1 MAPKKDEQRPI
12 TSIADEFLSAF
23 GAYKETLPDIIT
35 FAEQWCGKRLYP
47 RQKTLLRLIYLETE
61 HMTDYDKEVINE
73 WSQNIL
79 VGEERIGVSPKIWE
93 RIDWL
98 KERGYSHF
106 REVEYIGGRRGG
118 KGHIGGII
126 GAYQAMRL
134 ILMDSPQYEYGIDP
148 NKDLYLFVTATN
160 LTQARDYQFKD
171 IAETITNAPAFQP
184 YIASNRSLWLSLRTR
199 ADIRKQQVLE
209 HQGVKVEREI
219 ASIKIVALSSNSR
232 SGRGAA
238 AFSLF
243 FDEMAHMQ
251 SGSEGPQTAEAV
263 YQALTPSLDQLGKDA
278 LIYIPTSPYC
288 LVPNTRVLNK
298 DLEWVPVASLEVG
311 DDIVGFDEFT
321 TDGMRCWRDAKVTE
335 TSIIQATTYRVQTS
349 GPSVTCTGE
358 HLWLAQR
365 SGSEAFE
372 WVKTKDLIPGDR
384 IAYMG
389 TAYAYDLLD
398 FHGGIEGRPIEHGH
412 TTIVLSIEKTGVQ
425 DVVALGTSTNT
436 LMAEGLF
443 SHNTKVGAAYNI
455 YNDGIVLDE
464 NGAPKNP
471 NILVIQLPSW
481 ESYRDW
487 DNPDIVR
494 KGLFRGAPQVYDEE
508 ARRLELRDPDT
519 FKVERR
525 AQWSETIN
533 AYLNPLVVDKM
544 FTPLQFDSGIR
555 KLENHQKGLMRWIYR
570 GHADP
575 SQSQAN
581 FAMAIG
587 HTEPVLDEESGETF
601 QHVFFDW
608 LHVWKPEEFPDHQI
622 DYMKIQEELV
632 DVIKLFPT
640 LKDFSYDQYGGFV
653 TVPLLKSSLKK
664 RGHSARV
671 HQATF
676 TVQSNQVRA
685 ERFKSALGMNW
696 VHAPKDNLGPDNQS
710 LLELELKFLQLKNG
724 KVVKQEIGMITTKD
738 LADCVM
744 EVTSELLSDQID
756 RYERNR
762 GLNARLVF
770 GAKGGYH
777 TGKGSEESSPR
788 DRLNQVSRSRQTRK
802 TYGV

>member
-1 MAPKKDEQRPI
+1 MTPAKKDDPVV

-23 GAYKETLPDIIT
+23 GFYKESLPDIVT
-35 FAEQWCGKRLYP
+35 FAEKWCGKRLYP
-47 RQKTLLRLIYLETE
+47 RQKTLLRLIFLETE
-61 HMTDYDKEVINE
+61 NMTDYDKDVINE
-73 WSQNIL
+73 WSENIL
-79 VGEERIGVSPKIWE
+79 IGEERIGVSPKIWD
-93 RIDWL
+93 RINWL
-98 KERGYSHF
+98 KERNYNHF
-106 REVEYIGGRRGG
+106 REVEFIGGRRGG

-126 GAYQAMRL
+126 GAYQTMRL
-134 ILMDSPQYEYGIDP
+134 ILMDSPQFEYGIDP

-160 LTQARDYQFKD
+160 LTQARDYQYKD

-184 YIASNRSLWLSLRTR
+184 YISSNRSLWLSLRTR
-199 ADIRKQQVLE
+199 ADIRKMKVLE
-209 HQGVKVEREI
+209 HQNVKIEREI

-238 AFSLF
+238 AYSLF

-278 LIYIPTSPYC
+278 LIYIPSSPY
-288 LVPNTRVLNK
+288 
-298 DLEWVPVASLEVG
+298 
-311 DDIVGFDEFT
+311 
-321 TDGMRCWRDAKVTE
+321 
-335 TSIIQATTYRVQTS
+335 
-349 GPSVTCTGE
+349 
-358 HLWLAQR
+358 
-365 SGSEAFE
+365 
-372 WVKTKDLIPGDR
+372 
-384 IAYMG
+384 
-389 TAYAYDLLD
+389 
-398 FHGGIEGRPIEHGH
+398 
-412 TTIVLSIEKTGVQ
+412 
-425 DVVALGTSTNT
+425 
-436 LMAEGLF
+436 
-443 SHNTKVGAAYNI
+443 TKVGAAYQI
-455 YNDGIVLDE
+455 YLDGISLDE
-464 NGAPKNP
+464 EGFPKNP

-481 ESYRDW
+481 ESYKDW
-487 DNPDIVR
+487 DNPKVVR
-494 KGLFRGAPQVYDEE
+494 PGYFRGAPQVYDEE
-508 ARRLELRDPDT
+508 ARRLEIRDPDT

-533 AYLNPLVVDKM
+533 AYLNPAVVDKM
-544 FTPLQFDSGIR
+544 FSPLQFDSGIR
-555 KLENHQKGLMRWIYR
+555 KLENYQKGVMRWIYR

-608 LHVWKPEEFPDHQI
+608 LHVWKPEDFPDHQI
-622 DYMKIQEELV
+622 DYIQIQEELV
-632 DVIKLFPT
+632 NVISQFPT

-653 TVPLLKSSLKK
+653 TVPLLKSALKK
-664 RGHSARV
+664 KGHGARV

-676 TVQSNQVRA
+676 TVQTNQIRA
-685 ERFKSALGMNW
+685 ERFKSALGMGW
-696 VHAPKDNLGPDNQS
+696 VHSPKDALGPDNQS

-756 RYERNR
+756 RYERTR

-777 TGKGSEESSPR
+777 TGGQASEGTR
-788 DRLNQVSRSRQTRK
+788 DRLNQVGKTRRARK